1 MTTRSGPGEGPGL
14 DAIMSER
21 RQLINLACRLLGSPA
36 ELLGSIFLLAA
47 AVTGLRATNTRG
59 GADGADCDRCGAR
72 RFARSFMNVDRL
84 GLQR

>member
-59 GADGADCDRCGAR
+59 GQTEPTAIDAEPDASP
-72 RFARSFMNVDRL
+72 AAS
-84 GLQR
+84 

>member
-1 MTTRSGPGEGPGL
+1 MTTRSGPGDGPAPGL

-21 RQLINLACRLLGSPA
+21 RQLINHAYRLLGSLA

-59 GADGADCDRCGAR
+59 GTEPAAIDAEPDASL
-72 RFARSFMNVDRL
+72 AAS
-84 GLQR
+84 

>member
-1 MTTRSGPGEGPGL
+1 MTTRSGPGDGPAPGL

-21 RQLINLACRLLGSPA
+21 RQLINLAYRLLGSLA

-59 GADGADCDRCGAR
+59 GTEPAAIDAEPGASLA
-72 RFARSFMNVDRL
+72 AS
-84 GLQR
+84 